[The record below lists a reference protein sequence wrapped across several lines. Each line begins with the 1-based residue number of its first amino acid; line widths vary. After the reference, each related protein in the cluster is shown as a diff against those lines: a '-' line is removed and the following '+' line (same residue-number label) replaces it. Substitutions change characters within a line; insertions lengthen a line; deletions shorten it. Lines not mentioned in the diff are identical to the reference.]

1 MPPERW
7 REPPEER
14 IGTQPAKLRE
24 VRARDLVVRFAFGAA
39 TSAVAGLI
47 SIVFSAIA
55 GGVFL
60 AFPAILAASLTLIA
74 EAEDRGEAREDA
86 RGAAVGAVA
95 LAAFAAVAALGFTRV
110 AWPLVLAAA
119 CLGWVAVALGLYLLF
134 WLRPG
139 FRGAGRR

>member
-1 MPPERW
+1 MPPEGW
-7 REPPEER
+7 REPPEES
-14 IGTQPAKLRE
+14 IGTQPGRLRE
-24 VRARDLVVRFAFGAA
+24 VRARHLIVRFAFGAA
-39 TSAVAGLI
+39 TSALAGAI
-47 SIVFSAIA
+47 SIVFSPIA

-74 EAEDRGEAREDA
+74 EEEDRGEAREDA

-95 LAAFAAVAALGFTRV
+95 LAAFAAVAALGFTRL
-110 AWPLVLAAA
+110 AWRLVLAAA